1 MENVIVYG
9 AAALCAV
16 SLLPVYVSVYAYADS
31 AVKYA
36 SANVCLY
43 RFMRIVN
50 MNTAEDGHMQMNGKD
65 LKINPARA
73 VKGGKAILDNLCL
86 FKLIQL
92 SDFGLKGEAC
102 AYGAIAQSAI
112 TLPLY
117 KYLEL
122 SGSACKLRNYVILN
136 REHGDVKYC
145 AKAVAVINFVAAIKI
160 ILMLIMEKDNE
171 N

>member
-1 MENVIVYG
+1 MTNKNLKDLRDAI
-9 AAALCAV
+9 
-16 SLLPVYVSVYAYADS
+16 
-31 AVKYA
+31 
-36 SANVCLY
+36 
-43 RFMRIVN
+43 
-50 MNTAEDGHMQMNGKD
+50 HKD

-160 ILMLIMEKDNE
+160 ILISRPNRLKRWPTPIP
-171 N
+171 